1 MPSRAMVAVS
11 VVATVATLAAWGTGC
26 GGNSATVSC
35 SVSQDEGVVG
45 VLRVCLEAPASTFAH
60 GCPVPVADGG
70 IEVGVTDGPCSRV
83 DAVGGCRITTGA
95 VSETIWYY
103 RVTVDG
109 GANPTSSDVQMLC
122 AEGGATFVA
131 P

>member
-1 MPSRAMVAVS
+1 MAWRAIAAASVA
-11 VVATVATLAAWGTGC
+11 ATMAAAAGC

-35 SVSQDEGVVG
+35 SVSQNQGSLG
-45 VLRVCLEAPASTFAH
+45 VLEICLEAPASTFSQ
-60 GCPVPVADGG
+60 GCPAAGADAG
-70 IEVGVTDGPCSRV
+70 IEVSVMNGPCSRIG
-83 DAVGGCRITTGA
+83 AIGGCRITTGA

-103 RVTVDG
+103 ADGVDG
-109 GANPTSSDVQMLC
+109 GGGPMSSEIRTLC

>member
-1 MPSRAMVAVS
+1 MATARSAMVIALG
-11 VVATVATLAAWGTGC
+11 ATLAAWSAGC
-26 GGNSATVSC
+26 GGNSAIVSC
-35 SVSQDEGVVG
+35 AVSQNEGALG
-45 VLRVCLEAPASTFAH
+45 VLKICLEAPASTFSQ
-60 GCPVPVADGG
+60 GCPAPVADAG
-70 IEVGVTDGPCSRV
+70 IAVSVTDGPCSRV

-103 RVTVDG
+103 ADGVDG
-109 GANPTSSDVQMLC
+109 GGGPMSSDIKMLC